1 MPLIK
6 SKSDKAFK
14 SNIKAEIAAGKPQK
28 QAVAIAYSTK
38 RMAKKATGG
47 STSPYDYD
55 SDVDYYQAMGRLK
68 DEDES
73 VEPERTA
80 IQKYKDKK
88 YVNRIIGQEKVGN
101 IAKAMGD
108 KETAEKMVGRK
119 QRRIE
124 SGRLKEKVERASKDK
139 EYGKAA
145 RTRKEWS
152 EKIGKGKPAPFKT
165 GGSSCW

>member
-14 SNIKAEIAAGKPQK
+14 SNIKAEVAAGKPVK

-38 RMAKKATGG
+38 RAAKKATGG
-47 STSPYDYD
+47 SMSPYDYD
-55 SDVDYYQAMGRLK
+55 SDWDYKSATGQLK

-73 VEPERTA
+73 ETPERSA

-88 YVNRIIGQEKVGN
+88 YVNRIVGQERIGQVAKKVG
-101 IAKAMGD
+101 D
-108 KETAEKMVGRK
+108 TETAEKMAGRK
-119 QRRIE
+119 QRRLE
-124 SGRLKEKVERASKDK
+124 SGRLKERAEQASKEK

-152 EKIGKGKPAPFKT
+152 EKIGKGKPAPFKS
-165 GGSSCW
+165 GGSVCW

>member
-38 RMAKKATGG
+38 RAAKKATGG
-47 STSPYDYD
+47 SMSPYDYD
-55 SDVDYYQAMGRLK
+55 SDWDYKSATGQLK

-108 KETAEKMVGRK
+108 KETAEKMAGRK

-124 SGRLKEKVERASKDK
+124 SGRLKERAERASKEQ

-152 EKIGKGKPAPFKT
+152 EKIGKGTPAPFKS
-165 GGSSCW
+165 GGSTCW

>member
-38 RMAKKATGG
+38 RAAKKATGG
-47 STSPYDYD
+47 SMSPYDYD
-55 SDVDYYQAMGRLK
+55 SDWDYRRATGQLK
-68 DEDES
+68 DEDEN
-73 VEPERTA
+73 ETPERSA
-80 IQKYKDKK
+80 IQKFKDKK
-88 YVNRIIGQEKVGN
+88 YVNRIIGQEKVGYA
-101 IAKAMGD
+101 AKSAGD
-108 KETAEKMVGRK
+108 KETYEKMAGRK
-119 QRRIE
+119 QRRLE
-124 SGRLKEKVERASKDK
+124 SGRLKERAERASKGE
-139 EYGKAA
+139 EYAKAA

-152 EKIGKGKPAPFKT
+152 EKIGKGKPAPFKS

>member
-1 MPLIK
+1 MPLIQ

-14 SNIKAEIAAGKPQK
+14 SNIKAEVAAGKPVK
-28 QAVAIAYSTK
+28 QAVAIAYNTK
-38 RMAKKATGG
+38 RAAKKATGG
-47 STSPYDYD
+47 SMSPYDYD
-55 SDVDYYQAMGRLK
+55 SDWDYKSATGQLK

-73 VEPERTA
+73 DEPERTA

-88 YVNRIIGQEKVGN
+88 YINRIVGQEKVGN
-101 IAKAMGD
+101 IAKSMGD
-108 KETAEKMVGRK
+108 KETAEKMAGRK

-124 SGRLKEKVERASKDK
+124 SGRLKERAERASKEQ

-152 EKIGKGKPAPFKT
+152 EKIGKGKPAPFKS
-165 GGSSCW
+165 GGSTCW

>member
-55 SDVDYYQAMGRLK
+55 SDQDYYQAIGRLK
-68 DEDES
+68 DENDEAQEAPRIS
-73 VEPERTA
+73 SAVLNKQKSMRRKNAAASNMSMMAKRAGDTEENKK
-80 IQKYKDKK
+80 IQD
-88 YVNRIIGQEKVGN
+88 RWSRREQSEKLKFKAKTSKAP
-101 IAKAMGD
+101 IA
-108 KETAEKMVGRK
+108 
-119 QRRIE
+119 E
-124 SGRLKEKVERASKDK
+124 SA
-139 EYGKAA
+139 
-145 RTRKEWS
+145 RKEWS